1 MPIFALYAKLAT
13 GKLLKGAAV
22 LTTTRPTALSCIESI
37 PFDKVF
43 EIFGFPSEQVKE
55 YVTKFAEED
64 EEAVN
69 TVRRHITS
77 NIVILSLCHIPASCF
92 IICSRLFKTVKL
104 FGSESLN
111 LPTRFTDIYKKAVKI
126 FYLRHNEE
134 FRNKHFTRE
143 NFESNDFPPKEEKKF
158 EKLEKMAFEGI
169 KEGRLIFGGNEVR
182 GMEDSALFYRL
193 PDREP
198 DPFNNKG
205 QFCFIH
211 PTMPDFFAAEHLTN
225 MSETELRNFVSM
237 NTKESK
243 WQLVFQ
249 FLAGLMESKNPLLS
263 KIITDLLSLET
274 E

>member
-1 MPIFALYAKLAT
+1 M
-13 GKLLKGAAV
+13 
-22 LTTTRPTALSCIESI
+22 
-37 PFDKVF
+37 
-43 EIFGFPSEQVKE
+43 
-55 YVTKFAEED
+55 
-64 EEAVN
+64 
-69 TVRRHITS
+69 
-77 NIVILSLCHIPASCF
+77 
-92 IICSRLFKTVKL
+92 VKL

-143 NFESNDFPPKEEKKF
+143 NFESDDLPSKEEKKF

-169 KEGRLIFGGNEVR
+169 KEGRLIFKGNELR
-182 GMEDSALFYRL
+182 GMEDSGLFYRL
-193 PDREP
+193 PDRGL
-198 DPFNNKG
+198 DPFNKKG
-205 QFCFIH
+205 QFRFIH
-211 PTMPDFFAAEHLTN
+211 PTMPDFFAAEYLTN

-249 FLAGLMESKNPLLS
+249 FLAGLMESKNQLLS
-263 KIITDLLSLET
+263 EIITGLLSLET